1 VHTISLECS
10 SVAFAHIEPATV
22 CPASRR
28 RFAKGKPMASRPIN
42 ASFTMSLSFGE
53 VLLRGSCCE
62 PKFQHHH
69 RTMWSVLLANNTS
82 LLFFS
87 FHIIIGLIK
96 K

>member
-1 VHTISLECS
+1 
-10 SVAFAHIEPATV
+10 
-22 CPASRR
+22 
-28 RFAKGKPMASRPIN
+28 
-42 ASFTMSLSFGE
+42 MSLSFSE

-87 FHIIIGLIK
+87 FHIIIG
-96 K
+96 